1 MREIDVR
8 IAPMRRED
16 GTLLTP
22 EEELAVKAR
31 LSKAFDEVFC
41 KWEPVQK
48 VLYPLLRAWWVKG
61 EECPADLAELIT
73 DFRSLWRMC
82 MVGADDRLAQYDKV
96 GELIR
101 ACSARR
107 RERDR

>member
-1 MREIDVR
+1 
-8 IAPMRRED
+8 MRRAD
-16 GTLLTP
+16 GTVLTR

-48 VLYPLLRAWWVKG
+48 VRYPLLRAWWVEA
-61 EECPADLAELIT
+61 EEYPVDLAELIT
-73 DFRSLWRMC
+73 EFRSLWQLC
-82 MVGADDRLAQYDKV
+82 IVGADGRLAQYDKV

-107 RERDR
+107 REPDR